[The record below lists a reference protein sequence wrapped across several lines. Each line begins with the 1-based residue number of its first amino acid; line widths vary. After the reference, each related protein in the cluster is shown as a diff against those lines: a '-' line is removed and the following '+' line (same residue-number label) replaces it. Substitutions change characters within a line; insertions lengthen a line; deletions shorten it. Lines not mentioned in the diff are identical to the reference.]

1 MKYIC
6 LIFNLIS
13 KRRKGII
20 SRNIYWLNKLQYE
33 LCKCERRFPVKR
45 ISPFLISWKREVLEI
60 ILSLQRQIH
69 MVIMARKEITYTP
82 SAEVCSKEI
91 HIVLEDDVI
100 VEVGFKK
107 GCAGNTQ
114 GVAALLKGMK
124 KDEAIRRLRGICC
137 GRKST
142 SCPDQLAQALENM
155 A

>member
-1 MKYIC
+1 
-6 LIFNLIS
+6 
-13 KRRKGII
+13 
-20 SRNIYWLNKLQYE
+20 
-33 LCKCERRFPVKR
+33 
-45 ISPFLISWKREVLEI
+45 
-60 ILSLQRQIH
+60 

-91 HIVLEDDVI
+91 HIALEDDVI

-114 GVAALLKGMK
+114 GVSALLKGMK

>member
-1 MKYIC
+1 
-6 LIFNLIS
+6 
-13 KRRKGII
+13 
-20 SRNIYWLNKLQYE
+20 
-33 LCKCERRFPVKR
+33 
-45 ISPFLISWKREVLEI
+45 
-60 ILSLQRQIH
+60 
-69 MVIMARKEITYTP
+69 MVIMARKEITYIP

-107 GCAGNTQ
+107 GCAGNKK

-155 A
+155 S

>member
-1 MKYIC
+1 
-6 LIFNLIS
+6 
-13 KRRKGII
+13 
-20 SRNIYWLNKLQYE
+20 
-33 LCKCERRFPVKR
+33 
-45 ISPFLISWKREVLEI
+45 
-60 ILSLQRQIH
+60 
-69 MVIMARKEITYTP
+69 MVIMARKEITYIP

-114 GVAALLKGMK
+114 GVAALLKE
-124 KDEAIRRLRGICC
+124 DEAIRRLRGICC

>member
-1 MKYIC
+1 
-6 LIFNLIS
+6 
-13 KRRKGII
+13 
-20 SRNIYWLNKLQYE
+20 
-33 LCKCERRFPVKR
+33 
-45 ISPFLISWKREVLEI
+45 
-60 ILSLQRQIH
+60 
-69 MVIMARKEITYTP
+69 MVIMARKEITYIP
-82 SAEVCSKEI
+82 SAEVCSKEV

-100 VEVGFKK
+100 VE